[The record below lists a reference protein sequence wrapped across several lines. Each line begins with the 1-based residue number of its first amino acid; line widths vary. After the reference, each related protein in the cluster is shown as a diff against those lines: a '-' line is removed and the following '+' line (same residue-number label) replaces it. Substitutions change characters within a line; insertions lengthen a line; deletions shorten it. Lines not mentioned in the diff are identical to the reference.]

1 MTPSFEELLRSAV
14 EEPGTISRAFG
25 AFDIYSLRSQPER
38 SAQRILKA
46 ADQILRAGRADAEV
60 LA

>member
-14 EEPGTISRAFG
+14 EKPGTISRAF
-25 AFDIYSLRSQPER
+25 DSYSLRNQPER
-38 SAQRILKA
+38 SAQRILRA